1 MTRTQNLFQTWAIYD
16 ARRETK
22 IYAIVISLVLFAL
35 GRYPLLAFPMVYAFM
50 VSMDLLVLR
59 LVTRMPLRPVSARS
73 MRRHLDEVKAKLEAG
88 EINLNEAFRE
98 YERRVG
104 AFCRRSD
111 GWVHEL
117 GTASLL
123 QTMRKAHA
131 EMAAGLGGLSM
142 TALPRPRLPSGHQ
155 MN

>member
-1 MTRTQNLFQTWAIYD
+1 MTRTQNFFQTWAIYD
-16 ARRETK
+16 AHRETK

-35 GRYPLLAFPMVYAFM
+35 GRHPLLAFPMVYAFM

-73 MRRHLDEVKAKLEAG
+73 MRRHLDEVKGKLEAG
-88 EINLNEAFRE
+88 EFDLSGAFRE

-104 AFCRRSD
+104 AFCRRD
-111 GWVHEL
+111 EAWIHEL
-117 GTASLL
+117 GMAGLM
-123 QTMRKAHA
+123 QVMNKAHA